1 MPDLFQPIASDTP
14 FRFHCGPEVTCFNAC
29 CRNLNQFL
37 YPYDAARMACSL
49 GLSAASFLAR
59 YTRRHIGPETGLP
72 VVSLKPQAGPQQ
84 LCPLVTP
91 GGCKVYDDRPAS
103 CRLYPLARAVV
114 HAAGSGPPQA
124 RFALIRESHCQG
136 HAGSKQWDALGWIDN
151 QSLAPYNRN
160 NDPMLTVIG
169 FKRRHHPQPLP
180 PQVSDALYDALYLV
194 ADQRDASDEKLGQRL
209 NESAPLDL
217 ATLEADLAAAYK
229 TVLQILKESAR

>member
-14 FRFHCGPEVTCFNAC
+14 FRFRCGPDVTCFNAC

-37 YPYDAARMACSL
+37 YPYDVARMACSL

-59 YTRRHIGPETGLP
+59 YTRRHVGPQTGLP
-72 VVSLKPQAGPQQ
+72 VVSLKPQAGPRQ

-114 HAAGSGPPQA
+114 HAAGSGPPRA
-124 RFALIRESHCQG
+124 RFALIRERHCQG
-136 HAGSKQWDALGWIDN
+136 HTGGRQWAAPSWIDN
-151 QSLAPYNRN
+151 QGLTPYNRN
-160 NDPMLTVIG
+160 NDPMRAVIG

-180 PQVSDALYDALYLV
+180 PQVSDAIYGVLYLV
-194 ADQRDASDEKLGQRL
+194 ADQRDASHEKPGQPL
-209 NESAPLDL
+209 SGSAPDDL
-217 ATLEADLAAAYK
+217 ETFEAALAAAYE
-229 TVLQILKESAR
+229 TVLQILKESVR

>member
-91 GGCKVYDDRPAS
+91 GGARFTTTGRPRAGSTRWHGPWCTRPA
-103 CRLYPLARAVV
+103 RGRPRP
-114 HAAGSGPPQA
+114 G
-124 RFALIRESHCQG
+124 
-136 HAGSKQWDALGWIDN
+136 
-151 QSLAPYNRN
+151 
-160 NDPMLTVIG
+160 
-169 FKRRHHPQPLP
+169 LP
-180 PQVSDALYDALYLV
+180 
-194 ADQRDASDEKLGQRL
+194 
-209 NESAPLDL
+209 
-217 ATLEADLAAAYK
+217 
-229 TVLQILKESAR
+229 